1 MQFHAIQNYDGSIK
15 YIRMTPFF
23 LIGYKL
29 TTINTFNFIKNK
41 ISKYMDDSKKIILP
55 EIKTKKVTLEKPKRK
70 RIVTNT
76 MNWREAIEELENLET
91 VNIEN
96 MIETKDNKLQKI
108 LLQQIK
114 SKINGYSCQDRE
126 KKILCKEKFVT
137 LSNVI
142 ELMKTSNMICYYC
155 KEETMLMYEYV
166 REPKQW
172 TLERLDNSFGHN
184 NDNVVISCLSCNL
197 RRKTMASER
206 YLKTKAMAKII
217 KLDN

>member
-1 MQFHAIQNYDGSIK
+1 
-15 YIRMTPFF
+15 
-23 LIGYKL
+23 
-29 TTINTFNFIKNK
+29 
-41 ISKYMDDSKKIILP
+41 MDDSKKIILP
-55 EIKTKKVTLEKPKRK
+55 EIKIKKVTLEKPKRK
-70 RIVTNT
+70 RMVTNT
-76 MNWREAIEELENLET
+76 MNWRQAIEELENLEM

-126 KKILCKEKFVT
+126 KKLLCKEKFVT
-137 LSNVI
+137 LTNVI
-142 ELMKTSNMICYYC
+142 ELMKSSNMICYYC

-206 YLKTKAMAKII
+206 YIKTKAMAKII